1 MKSSTIAKENIALTQ
16 DPNVFMVDSQTSCG
30 VVYTVDMQLGVC
42 TCPLGTDGSPCSL
55 QAAITKHF
63 HFVSRN
69 SILSMF
75 PEKRRELA
83 MIALGDKAVQDLRYY
98 SSLHQKAEEFIKCQ
112 SITDGVVETPVDF

>member
-42 TCPLGTDGSPCSL
+42 TCPLGTDGSPYSL
-55 QAAITKHF
+55 QAAITKHL